1 MGMRYELHHPEFAG
15 GTDRPLVG
23 GVEALDAGRPAPR
36 GEERDEAIIQLL
48 RGKLKARDPGNRP
61 ATHPGVDGQAGAVSE
76 DRYEP
81 QRLGRKVCWQYDASA
96 RKVFLLRRHYI

>member
-1 MGMRYELHHPEFAG
+1 MIMRYELHHPEYAG
-15 GTDRPLVG
+15 RPDRPLVG

-48 RGKLKARDPGNRP
+48 REKLKARDPGNRP
-61 ATHPGVDGQAGAVSE
+61 ATQAAPDGE

-81 QRLGRKVCWQYDASA
+81 QRLGRKICWQYDASA
-96 RKVFLLRRHYI
+96 RKVPLLRRHYI

>member
-1 MGMRYELHHPEFAG
+1 MIMRYELHHPEFAG
-15 GTDRPLVG
+15 GPDRPLVG

-48 RGKLKARDPGNRP
+48 REKLKARDPGNRSATPP
-61 ATHPGVDGQAGAVSE
+61 ARDGEAGPGE

-81 QRLGRKVCWQYDASA
+81 QRLGRKICWQYDASA
-96 RKVFLLRRHYI
+96 RKVPLLRRHYI